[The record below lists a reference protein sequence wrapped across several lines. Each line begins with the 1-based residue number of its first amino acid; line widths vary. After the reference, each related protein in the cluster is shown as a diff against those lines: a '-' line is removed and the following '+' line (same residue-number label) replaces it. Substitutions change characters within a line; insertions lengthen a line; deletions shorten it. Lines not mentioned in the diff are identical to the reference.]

1 MNNSG
6 LIKSAIRTRI
16 KICGLK
22 TAEHVDVAI
31 DSGADALGFVLYRPS
46 IRAIDLAHLSDLTGR
61 VPAFVATVALF
72 VNPTNEEVQA
82 ALAAARIDLLQFHG
96 DEPEAF
102 CASFGRPYLKAL
114 PVTETFDLLQS
125 SVKYATASALLLDA
139 PSAGHGGSGKT
150 FNWQLI
156 NTTNTEQGRASL
168 HGATAPRL
176 VLSGG
181 LTAANVAD
189 AIRSVNPFA
198 VDVSSGVE
206 VSRGEKSTE
215 LILQF
220 CATVHAANVPA
231 QLQIFDAD

>member
-1 MNNSG
+1 M
-6 LIKSAIRTRI
+6 
-16 KICGLK
+16 K
-22 TAEHVDVAI
+22 TSEHVDAAVHA
-31 DSGADALGFVLYRPS
+31 GADALGFNLYPPS
-46 IRAIDLAHLSDLTGR
+46 VRSIDLQALASLTGR
-61 VPAFVATVALF
+61 VPAFVSIVALF
-72 VNPTNEEVQA
+72 VNPTKEEVET

-102 CASFGRPYLKAL
+102 CASFGRPYIKAL

-125 SVKYATASALLLDA
+125 SVKYATASALLLDT

-156 NTTNTEQGRASL
+156 NTTNKPS
-168 HGATAPRL
+168 ATAPQL

-189 AIRSVNPFA
+189 AISAVRPFA

-206 VSRGEKSTE
+206 VSRGVKSSE
-215 LILQF
+215 LIQDF
-220 CATVHAANVPA
+220 CRAVRAADS
-231 QLQIFDAD
+231 QIT

>member
-1 MNNSG
+1 MS
-6 LIKSAIRTRI
+6 LAQPVIRTRI

-22 TAEHVDVAI
+22 TAEHVETAI
-31 DSGADALGFVLYRPS
+31 DAGADALGFVLYPPS
-46 IRAIDLAHLSDLTGR
+46 SRNIDLAHLSALTGR
-61 VPAFVATVALF
+61 VPAFVSTVALF
-72 VNPTNEEVQA
+72 VNPTKEEVET

-102 CASFGRPYLKAL
+102 CASFGRPYLKAF
-114 PVTETFDLLQS
+114 PVNETFDLLQS
-125 SVKYATASALLLDA
+125 SVKYATASALLLDT

-156 NTTNTEQGRASL
+156 NTSNIQSGRAP
-168 HGATAPRL
+168 AL

-189 AIRSVNPFA
+189 AISAVRPFA

-206 VSRGEKSTE
+206 ISRGVKSSE
-215 LILQF
+215 LISNF
-220 CATVHAANVPA
+220 CRAVR
-231 QLQIFDAD
+231 LADSSM

>member
-1 MNNSG
+1 MS
-6 LIKSAIRTRI
+6 LAQSAPLARTRI

-22 TAEHVDVAI
+22 TAEHVDAAI
-31 DSGADALGFVLYRPS
+31 QAGADALGFVLYPAS

-61 VPAFVATVALF
+61 VPAFVSTVALF
-72 VNPTNEEVQA
+72 VNPTKEEVHA
-82 ALAAARIDLLQFHG
+82 ALASARIDLLQFHG

-114 PVTETFDLLQS
+114 PVTDAFDLLQS
-125 SVKYATASALLLDA
+125 SVEYATARALLLDT

-156 NTTNTEQGRASL
+156 NTSNMDDTPKRPNERAP
-168 HGATAPRL
+168 AL

-189 AIRSVNPFA
+189 AISAVRPLA

-206 VSRGEKSTE
+206 ISRGVKSSE
-215 LILQF
+215 LIQDF
-220 CATVHAANVPA
+220 CRAVRAADS
-231 QLQIFDAD
+231 QIT

>member
-1 MNNSG
+1 M
-6 LIKSAIRTRI
+6 RTRV

-22 TAEHVDVAI
+22 TVEHVDAAVHA
-31 DSGADALGFVLYRPS
+31 GADALGFVLYVPS
-46 IRAIDLAHLSDLTGR
+46 VRAIDPARLSDLTGR

-72 VNPTNEEVQA
+72 VNPTQAEVTA
-82 ALAAARIDLLQFHG
+82 ALAGARIDLLQFHG

-114 PVTETFDLLQS
+114 PVTDRFDLLQS
-125 SVKYATASALLLDA
+125 SLQYASASALLLDT

-156 NTTNTEQGRASL
+156 NTSNTQSERAP
-168 HGATAPRL
+168 AL

-181 LTAANVAD
+181 LTAANVAE

-206 VSRGEKSTE
+206 ISRGEKSTD
-215 LILQF
+215 LIRQF
-220 CATVHAANVPA
+220 CVAVRRADLANSP
-231 QLQIFDAD
+231 